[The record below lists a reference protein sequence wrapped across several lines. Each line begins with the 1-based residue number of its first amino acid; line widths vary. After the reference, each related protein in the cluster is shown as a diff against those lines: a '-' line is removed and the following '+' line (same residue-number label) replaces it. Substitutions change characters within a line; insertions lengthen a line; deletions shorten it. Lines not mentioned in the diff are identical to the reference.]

1 MAIDYDATD
10 LLEEKGQ
17 VLEFYQTFSGAEVAF
32 KAFLTTYNES
42 FASRWNSQPVFGRPD
57 PLQTYQGTSR
67 SMTLA
72 WKVPAFSREDAE
84 SNLVKTSTLT
94 RMLYP
99 EYSMLD
105 NANTISKAPL
115 VKIKFANLIF
125 DASRGPGGDVRT
137 SGLLGAIT
145 TFSWSPDLEQGFF
158 DPSNQLFPKLLNLNI
173 AFSVLHQH
181 SLGWEKAPPA
191 PARETNTGNAKK
203 DERASKFND
212 RREGNAQS
220 AAPKWGGDAS
230 LFPWSAGIQRANT
243 GIGTPQSIDQRINKA
258 AEEQVTGGDSNE

>member
-1 MAIDYDATD
+1 MAIDYDTTD

-42 FASRWNSQPVFGRPD
+42 FTSRWNSQPVFGRPD

-258 AEEQVTGGDSNE
+258 AEEQVT